1 MGYEAGIAYLFW
13 MSVAVAAFVIVGF
26 ISACL
31 PVKPENR
38 IGTTNDEAT
47 PQRRRRIRHDQP
59 AIRR

>member
-26 ISACL
+26 IYACL

-38 IGTTNDEAT
+38 IGTRREA

>member
-26 ISACL
+26 IYACL

-38 IGTTNDEAT
+38 IGTRADTPP

>member
-26 ISACL
+26 IYACL

-38 IGTTNDEAT
+38 IKWQN
-47 PQRRRRIRHDQP
+47 RRKL
-59 AIRR
+59 